1 MDVSTIVVHETVF
14 EGCDMRGA
22 TLAGR
27 SLAACSFKDADLS
40 RADLTT
46 CDFSRANL
54 QGCDFAGA
62 ALAGASLVDAHARFA
77 DFTGANLRAAVL
89 TGADVS
95 RAAFRGAQ
103 LTRAKFDGANLTETV
118 LAHAS
123 AEHASFEAATLQD
136 ADLSVRRSLI
146 RQLPTG
152 GLDGSEFTRDHRP
165 RCDLGRRRHATRP
178 SHGSRSPRSRALE
191 DSGLMTPRNV
201 MLRLEQQTTLRTA
214 RVLRAERDRVQ
225 LEFAGELVWATM
237 ALAFCYQAVSGDTVL
252 AIGQDGAWYVIG
264 LLQGAGKTSLTV
276 PGDLCIRAPAGAIEL
291 SAARGVQIKS
301 PSVQVIAGKLEL
313 LAQALF
319 ERFEHATR
327 RVVGTLQTSSGRVR
341 TRVAETYD
349 LKAARI
355 LERADGDVKIDGRAI
370 KLG

>member
-1 MDVSTIVVHETVF
+1 
-14 EGCDMRGA
+14 
-22 TLAGR
+22 
-27 SLAACSFKDADLS
+27 
-40 RADLTT
+40 
-46 CDFSRANL
+46 
-54 QGCDFAGA
+54 
-62 ALAGASLVDAHARFA
+62 
-77 DFTGANLRAAVL
+77 
-89 TGADVS
+89 
-95 RAAFRGAQ
+95 
-103 LTRAKFDGANLTETV
+103 
-118 LAHAS
+118 
-123 AEHASFEAATLQD
+123 
-136 ADLSVRRSLI
+136 
-146 RQLPTG
+146 
-152 GLDGSEFTRDHRP
+152 
-165 RCDLGRRRHATRP
+165 
-178 SHGSRSPRSRALE
+178 
-191 DSGLMTPRNV
+191 MTPRNV